1 MFCTSIET
9 LKKYLPTV
17 INSEFEKYEAEVIDA
32 NRWLKSEILGKE
44 LYEFTEE
51 STFDDDI
58 LKQHCEAVVARK
70 AYLEGIPGF
79 DLVETSA
86 GFVVARNENQVP
98 ASPERVKKLQ
108 ESMAH
113 RLTESIEN
121 LLQYLEET
129 TDYHNDW
136 KGSPTYA
143 LLTDIYIHT
152 LTEFRRYAQ
161 WSASRIEWIASK
173 PMMLNVIRLIIEPV
187 ISQELS
193 EEIIEELR
201 DDDLSESNETIIS
214 DLKSA
219 FANFVV
225 GEKEAGTSYLYR
237 IRKKLMASPSDYP
250 AWENSELYTE
260 IAASTIDKYDS
271 ERRIFRA
278 GF

>member
-1 MFCTSIET
+1 MFCTSIEI

-17 INSEFEKYEAEVIDA
+17 INSEYAKYEAEVLEA

-44 LYEFTEE
+44 LFESMEE
-51 STFDDDI
+51 PDFNDEE
-58 LKQHCEAVVARK
+58 LVGYCEAVVARK
-70 AYLEGIPGF
+70 AYLEGIPSF
-79 DLVETSA
+79 DLTETSA
-86 GFVVARNENQVP
+86 GFVVTRNDNQAP

-108 ESMAH
+108 DSIAH
-113 RLTESIEN
+113 RLTDSIEN
-121 LLQYLEET
+121 LFQYLEEH

-136 KGSPTYA
+136 KGSSTYA
-143 LLTDIYIHT
+143 LLSDTYIHT
-152 LTEFRRYAQ
+152 LSEFRRYAP
-161 WSASRIEWIASK
+161 WPGSRIEWVASK
-173 PMMLNVIRLIIEPV
+173 PMMLNVAKLMIEPV

-201 DDDLSESNETIIS
+201 DDDLSESNGTIIS
-214 DLKSA
+214 DLKFA

-225 GEKEAGTSYLYR
+225 GEKEAGNSYLYR
-237 IRKKLMASPSDYP
+237 IRKKLMANPSDYP

-260 IAASTIDKYDS
+260 IAASTIDKYDT